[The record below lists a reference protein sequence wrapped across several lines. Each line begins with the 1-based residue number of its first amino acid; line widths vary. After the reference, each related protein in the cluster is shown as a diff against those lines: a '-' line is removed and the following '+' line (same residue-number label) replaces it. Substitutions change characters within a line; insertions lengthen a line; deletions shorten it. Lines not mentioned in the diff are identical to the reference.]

1 MKRKRFKAFVLQ
13 VIDIIMRRIKKEI
26 RIVGFDDAPFI
37 PMTKG
42 KVPVIGTV
50 FRGGDYMDGVFKTEV
65 AIDGMDATRTLI
77 KLLNKS
83 KHKQQLR
90 IVMFKGITLGGFNM
104 MDISNLYKETKLP
117 VIVVNRKK
125 PNLEKIR
132 IALKNFNDFEKRWK
146 CVENAGKIHN
156 MKIEKNKNTYFQF
169 KGLTKQ
175 EAEKI
180 IKLSCTRSL
189 IPEPLR
195 IAHLIAS
202 AIIKGESGGRA

>member
-1 MKRKRFKAFVLQ
+1 
-13 VIDIIMRRIKKEI
+13 MRSIKKEI

-37 PMTKG
+37 PRTKG

-65 AIDGMDATRTLI
+65 DIDGMDATKTLI

-83 KHKQQLR
+83 KHKEQLR
-90 IVMFKGITLGGFNM
+90 VIMFKGITFGGFNM
-104 MDISNLYKETKLP
+104 VDISDLYKETKLP

-125 PNLEKIR
+125 PDLKKIKN
-132 IALKNFNDFEKRWK
+132 ALKNFNDFEKRWK
-146 CVENAGKIHN
+146 CIENAGKIHR
-156 MKIEKNKNTYFQF
+156 MKIEKIKNIYFQF
-169 KGLTKQ
+169 KGLSKQ
-175 EAEKI
+175 EVEKI

-195 IAHLIAS
+195 VAHLIAS
-202 AIIKGESGGRA
+202 AIVKGESGGRA